1 MGSRS
6 ESHLSDVDGKGA
18 EDAGDSSRVS
28 VDQKDS
34 PEVQEKDWSPPPHVA
49 HLPQSKA
56 RPKYKGKYN
65 FLSRLFLL

>member
-1 MGSRS
+1 MAGSY
-6 ESHLSDVDGKGA
+6 VDGKGI
-18 EDAGDSSRVS
+18 EDARDSSRIGGEVH
-28 VDQKDS
+28 
-34 PEVQEKDWSPPPHVA
+34 PEVQKEGWSPPPHVA